1 MSRRKILIT
10 GATDGIGLE
19 LAKIL
24 APDHDLLLTGRRPES
39 EVADILPP
47 LALYCQADQSDPRE
61 VAKTIQSAL
70 DSARWKEINYA
81 VLNAGTGFV
90 ADPTQEDITK
100 LDLTLDVNLAATI
113 AITHTIAPYLLA
125 NHGTLSLIGSVA
137 HKGAGNLASY
147 AATKAGLNGFA
158 RALRAEWSGRAKVQI
173 IHPGPTRTDMQE
185 KAGMTL
191 GAIKSLFVSPD
202 DMARM
207 IRLAMASGDS
217 PVTASWLRY
226 LSGGAYLGK
235 RLR

>member
-19 LAKIL
+19 LAKLL
-24 APDHDLLLTGRRPES
+24 APDHDLLLTGRRAES

-47 LALYCQADQSDPRE
+47 LALYCQADQSDPFE
-61 VAKTIQSAL
+61 VSKTIQSAL
-70 DSARWKEINYA
+70 DSARWKHIDYA

-90 ADPTQEDITK
+90 ADSAAEDVAK
-100 LDLTLDVNLAATI
+100 LDLTLDVNLASTI
-113 AITHTIAPYLLA
+113 AITHTIAPYILEG
-125 NHGTLSLIGSVA
+125 NGTLSLIGSVA
-137 HKGAGNLASY
+137 HKGAGNLPSY
-147 AATKAGLNGFA
+147 AASKAGLNGFA
-158 RALRAEWSGRAKVQI
+158 RALHSEWAGRAKVQV
-173 IHPGPTRTDMQE
+173 IHPGPTRTDMQQ

-191 GAIKSLFVSPD
+191 GAIKALFLSPD

-207 IRLAMASGDS
+207 IRFAMASGHS
-217 PVTASWLRY
+217 PITTSWLRY